1 MLLAY
6 INSKCILTL
15 KKSIEVSKMLK
26 STKIQ
31 GPRKFSC
38 STISEKLVMDTN
50 ITVSRSFNNKHV
62 HKISTFLPST
72 KTAPCKAKP
81 DFCVQKLKMAQLH
94 TTCKNEYW
102 LDAKRREPSTLPDRY
117 PGYKTVYRSP
127 LIIAMHVACRLK
139 LYQTALT
146 AVLLPVSAGLLFIG
160 GIAPASFGAVAGVST
175 LATVMLFLSGEIFRR
190 TVGMI
195 YICPEKKNVIISHL
209 SWWGG
214 RVDFSCEISEIIPPG
229 QEGERMDDV
238 YWKIRFYDSEEYF
251 FISTR
256 FGGILRSSDLKEIF
270 GTF

>member
-26 STKIQ
+26 SMKIQ

-117 PGYKTVYRSP
+117 PGR
-127 LIIAMHVACRLK
+127 
-139 LYQTALT
+139 
-146 AVLLPVSAGLLFIG
+146 AVLHFTSRLGKMVQSRILLLEHKYPPLFFSYPCHCMGL
-160 GIAPASFGAVAGVST
+160 
-175 LATVMLFLSGEIFRR
+175 
-190 TVGMI
+190 
-195 YICPEKKNVIISHL
+195 
-209 SWWGG
+209 
-214 RVDFSCEISEIIPPG
+214 
-229 QEGERMDDV
+229 
-238 YWKIRFYDSEEYF
+238 
-251 FISTR
+251 
-256 FGGILRSSDLKEIF
+256 
-270 GTF
+270 